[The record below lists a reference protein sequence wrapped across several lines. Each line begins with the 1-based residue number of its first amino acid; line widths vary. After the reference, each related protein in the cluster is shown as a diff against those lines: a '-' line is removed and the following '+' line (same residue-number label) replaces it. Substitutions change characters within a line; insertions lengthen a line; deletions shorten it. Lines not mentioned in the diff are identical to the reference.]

1 MRPMATLSIITV
13 TYNAGVFLERTL
25 QSLERCLLANPASR
39 KEIEYLLIDGGSAD
53 DTLKI
58 AQKYPQLINR
68 VTSEKD
74 AGLYDAMNK
83 GQAQATG
90 DYVWFLNAGDEIH
103 DPQTLTRLLD
113 KIRQNDADVLY
124 SDALVVNNAGTR
136 LGLRSQLMPHSL
148 PKNITW
154 RDFAWGMK
162 ICHQAFIAKRSIC
175 PKYDI
180 TNLSAD
186 LGWEINCLKRAQDI
200 VYLDFV
206 LCKYLAGGLSAKR
219 RWRSLADRFLVLKQH
234 FGLLPTLLN
243 HGWIVVR
250 AVLHSI
256 NTKLKLEMPIE
267 PTKQP

>member
-13 TYNAGVFLERTL
+13 TYNAGAFLERTL
-25 QSLERCLLANPASR
+25 RSFERCVEANPANR
-39 KEIEYLLIDGGSAD
+39 NEVEYLLIDGGSAD

-68 VTSEKD
+68 ITSEKD

-113 KIRQNDADVLY
+113 KIHQNDADVLY
-124 SDALVVNNAGTR
+124 SDALIVNNAGTR

-162 ICHQAFIAKRSIC
+162 ICHQAFIAKKSIC

-186 LGWEINCLKRAQDI
+186 LGWEIVCLRRAQNI
-200 VYLDFV
+200 VYLDFT
-206 LCKYLAGGLSAKR
+206 LCKYLAGGLSARR

-234 FGLLPTLLN
+234 FSLLPTLLN